1 MCDNCWWD
9 RDQPEHITR
18 MIRPSPRRVK
28 CGCCDVKIERGE
40 LRIEA
45 WWSHRARPERDN
57 THPRCYAHNGCGAS
71 LELKTLIGWT
81 DLSDED
87 RARVSKYFDVDSWR
101 FDSHG
106 NSYDADT
113 TDTDDDDDT
122 SSASAAPSRASSS
135 ATRPSVIIP
144 NPQSPGASTSGI
156 NQRSAQEPVIDLTQP
171 SSPSISRQSSLSS
184 SDTSAPSSVTNGST
198 HHFSQTS
205 QSRVSRQS
213 SSVGSRSTPGST
225 QSQGP
230 TIDLT
235 LDYDD
240 DNDDDDT
247 TGGAGASKRPR
258 LERDRQGRPVM
269 PDLLAGVNIPDGP
282 GRDGDECSVCLDPP
296 LHPVTLPC
304 GHVNCFTC
312 AKVDKQ

>member
-156 NQRSAQEPVIDLTQP
+156 NQGSAQEPVIDLTQP
-171 SSPSISRQSSLSS
+171 SSPSISRSS
-184 SDTSAPSSVTNGST
+184 SDTSAPSSATNGST
-198 HHFSQTS
+198 HHLSQTS

-235 LDYDD
+235 LDH
-240 DNDDDDT
+240 DDDDS